1 MREIPAIYKGNMV
14 VAIKA
19 DIKTETRRM
28 DGLEEINKSPNKWY
42 YQRYGGMAIGPHVGY
57 KHQFYDEMGHG
68 FFDPGIICPYGKRGD
83 ILWVR
88 ETFKELV
95 PTFGSTEK
103 YAYRADGVELAKGEK
118 WTPSIHMPR
127 VACRLF
133 LEILDVRAER
143 LSRIGEDAAQ
153 AEGVQQLTMGWLSSW
168 VDYTGQ
174 SERTMLASA
183 SFLTLWES
191 IYGKESVDLNPWV
204 WVIKFKRL
212 STYDGLKSVEEDKR
226 QWATN

>member
-1 MREIPAIYKGNMV
+1 MREIQAIYKGQMV
-14 VAIKA
+14 CAIKNLV
-19 DIKTETRRM
+19 KTETRRM
-28 DGLEEINKSPNKWY
+28 DGLEDINKDPNKWY
-42 YQRYGGMAIGPHVGY
+42 YQRYGGMAIGPHVEY
-57 KHQFYDEMGHG
+57 KHQFWDETGRG
-68 FFDPGIICPYGKRGD
+68 FFDPGVICPYGKRGD

-88 ETFKELV
+88 ETYRELV
-95 PTFGSTEK
+95 PTFGIADK
-103 YAYRADGVELAKGEK
+103 YVYRADGVQLAKGEK

-133 LEILDVRAER
+133 LEVLDVRAER
-143 LSRIGEDAAQ
+143 LIKIGEDSAQ

-174 SERTMLASA
+174 KDRTMLASA

-204 WVIKFKRL
+204 WVIKFKL
-212 STYDGLKSVEEDKR
+212 LTDYKGLVKEDQR
-226 QWATN
+226 EWLTN